1 MIALIAIIIG
11 IVGVDQL
18 TKWLAVIYL
27 QGEPSF
33 PLWKDVL
40 HFTYVQ
46 NPGMAFG
53 MMQNNRWV
61 FIVFSLV
68 AVAAI
73 VFYLFKFRPENRWF
87 STALC
92 MIAGGGFGN
101 MIDRLFY
108 YEEGGSFGNGVVV
121 DFLNFCAFPKLW
133 HWIFNVADAFV
144 VVGAGIMIVC
154 LFLDIVNEDKEEQAA
169 KKAKAE
175 KAVSYGITFLPSVL
189 TISQWTKSRLRL

>member
-1 MIALIAIIIG
+1 MWIYILIMAGVVLLDQFTKQVVLRTIPVGDSVELIPG
-11 IVGVDQL
+11 I
-18 TKWLAVIYL
+18 
-27 QGEPSF
+27 F
-33 PLWKDVL
+33 
-40 HFTYVQ
+40 HFTHIK
-46 NPGMAFG
+46 NPGAAFG
-53 MMQNNRWV
+53 ILENNRWV

-133 HWIFNVADAFV
+133 HWILNVADAFV

-154 LFLDIVNEDKEEQAA
+154 LFLDIVKEYKEEQAA
-169 KKAKAE
+169 KKAKE
-175 KAVSYGITFLPSVL
+175 QSHE
-189 TISQWTKSRLRL
+189 